1 MEYGDFE
8 ITVLA
13 GADGFEARVRRFDR
27 RQFTIA
33 GSDRPH
39 LLRSHVDTTVA
50 YPTEEEAIAEAKLI
64 ADAARPESS

>member
-13 GADGFEARVRRFDR
+13 GADGFEARVRGFDR

-39 LLRSHVDTTVA
+39 LLRNRQNMGKPDITQRRLVVGSN
-50 YPTEEEAIAEAKLI
+50 
-64 ADAARPESS
+64 AARLRLA